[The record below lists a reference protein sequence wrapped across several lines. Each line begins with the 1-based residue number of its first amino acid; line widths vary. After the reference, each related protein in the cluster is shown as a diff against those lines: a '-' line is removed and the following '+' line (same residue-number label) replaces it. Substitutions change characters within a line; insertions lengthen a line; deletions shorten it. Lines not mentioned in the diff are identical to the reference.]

1 MGSEAGG
8 GYLSRA
14 YAGGLPPHAGGN
26 GRAVPDA
33 HRGRPLTFCPCRT
46 GGSSRRDGCG
56 GHSRVPP
63 PTTGPP
69 TDTATT
75 GPPLPSPGT
84 SPRYLP
90 FRMKPPRPHRHRHR
104 RLLMARCPASRRWQ
118 VLGLGEV
125 GDLRVGV
132 AEVDLNGA
140 VPGQV
145 LVGPDGVVLDPVVL
159 DVGGQVDR
167 VGDLFEEQ
175 PLVLQGAEAAFA

>member
-104 RLLMARCPASRRWQ
+104 RLLMARHQTTCSLTNALPVLLDEWQ
-118 VLGLGEV
+118 EVPEVLGALTSSP
-125 GDLRVGV
+125 
-132 AEVDLNGA
+132 A
-140 VPGQV
+140 
-145 LVGPDGVVLDPVVL
+145 
-159 DVGGQVDR
+159 
-167 VGDLFEEQ
+167 
-175 PLVLQGAEAAFA
+175 